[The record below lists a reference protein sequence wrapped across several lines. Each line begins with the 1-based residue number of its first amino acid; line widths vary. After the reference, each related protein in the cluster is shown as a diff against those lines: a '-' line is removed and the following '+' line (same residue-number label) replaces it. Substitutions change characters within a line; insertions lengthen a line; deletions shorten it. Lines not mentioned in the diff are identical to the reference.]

1 MRYFGQPRHTGDQQC
16 DMCGC
21 WVHGERMHLAG
32 GWALVCEG
40 CKARADRRAGE
51 RPENL
56 TEEERDWYNMAISLG
71 GHNAAE

>member
-32 GWALVCEG
+32 GLGHTVMQVVTKEG
-40 CKARADRRAGE
+40 PA
-51 RPENL
+51 
-56 TEEERDWYNMAISLG
+56 
-71 GHNAAE
+71 

>member
-1 MRYFGQPRHTGDQQC
+1 VRYFGQPRHTGDQRC

-40 CKARADRRAGE
+40 CRARADQRAAG
-51 RPENL
+51 
-56 TEEERDWYNMAISLG
+56 
-71 GHNAAE
+71 AAPGVGA